1 MKRIPLIKSIMTP
14 FPYSID
20 MVDTVDSAKMMMS
33 KHDIHHLPVTD
44 KGKPVGVISNRDIRR
59 AFDASSARKGNDQ
72 RHVRDIANLDTYV
85 VDLRAPLD
93 TVVLEMARRHIHT
106 GLVVKEGRLIG
117 IFTATDLF
125 KYLAMLLSVFFPR
138 GSDDAA

>member
-20 MVDTVDSAKMMMS
+20 MIDTVDSAKMMMS
-33 KHDIHHLPVTD
+33 KHDIRHLPVTD
-44 KGKPVGVISNRDIRR
+44 KGKPVGVISDRDIRR
-59 AFDASSARKGNDQ
+59 AFDGDPAEKGNDE
-72 RHVRDIANLDTYV
+72 RHVHDIANLNTYV

-93 TVVLEMARRHIHT
+93 VVVLEMARRHIHA